1 MLQIFSIYD
10 FIPVIFLKE
19 RALKKPGLRI
29 LTVILASCLLASAPS
44 RVRAGDDR
52 LDRLEKEVTGLKQ
65 ENEDL
70 KKRLGD
76 LEADQEE
83 IRNNVGLL
91 SKYLDVSGY
100 ADVQYDLTD
109 SRTDNSKFRVRHLSF
124 FFSKDITKEWKLFS
138 EVDFEDAPRFEAD
151 RNSGNLKK
159 AQGTVFVEQVYV
171 EYRPSF
177 SLDARLGRFHTPFG
191 IWSIYHFPPYVPF
204 QTNPLFFENTF
215 PEVSDG
221 IQLRYSFSVKDMP
234 LDTNVYVSNG
244 GGNAG
249 GTDGNASKA
258 VGARVNL
265 EVVPGASLGGSYYRD
280 RDNLNILRSS
290 YGAHLLLSYKALKL
304 QGEYVI
310 RENEISSG
318 PKFRDNG
325 LYAALTYDLGKWT
338 FAARYDRCRCNALDE
353 QVAGSSLFRYTGAV
367 NYHFAHNVVGKVE
380 YDRTVSPDRSLDEN
394 RAIFAIAVAVG
405 DL

>member
-1 MLQIFSIYD
+1 MKLVSR
-10 FIPVIFLKE
+10 VS
-19 RALKKPGLRI
+19 
-29 LTVILASCLLASAPS
+29 TVILAICLLISIPS
-44 RVRAGDDR
+44 MGWSQDDR

-65 ENEDL
+65 ENEGL

-76 LEADQEE
+76 VESDQEE
-83 IRNNVGLL
+83 IKNNLGVL

-109 SRTDNSKFRVRHLSF
+109 SKTDNSKFRVHHLSL
-124 FFSKDITKEWKLFS
+124 FFSEDITREWKLFS
-138 EVDFEDAPRFEAD
+138 EVEFEDAPRMEAAA
-151 RNSGNLKK
+151 NTNTLAK
-159 AQGTVFVEQVYV
+159 AQGIIFIEQMYI
-171 EYRPSF
+171 EYNPSF
-177 SLDARLGRFHTPFG
+177 NWDARMGRFLTPFG
-191 IWSIYHFPPYVPF
+191 IWSIYHYPPYVPF
-204 QTNPLFFENTF
+204 QTNPLFFKKTF

-221 IQLRYSFSVKDMP
+221 LQLRYSFSVKDMP

-249 GTDGNASKA
+249 GTDGNVSKA

-265 EVVPGASLGGSYYRD
+265 EVVPGASFGGSYYRD
-280 RDNLNILRSS
+280 KDNLNILRDN

-310 RENEISSG
+310 RENEVSG
-318 PKFRDNG
+318 GSKFRDNG
-325 LYAALTYDLGKWT
+325 LYAILTYDIGKWT
-338 FAARYDRCRCNALDE
+338 LAARYDRCRCDALDE
-353 QVAGSSLFRYTGAV
+353 QAAGVSLFRYTGAV

-380 YDRTVSPDRSLDEN
+380 YDRTVSPDRSKDEN
-394 RAIFAIAVAVG
+394 RAIFAVAVAVG